1 MKKVVIIGGGYGGLR
16 ALEHLY
22 KNKHLHITLI
32 DKNPYH
38 YMQTETYGY
47 IAGRFEISDI
57 ALDIETF
64 VEGLRE
70 NIYFVQDEAF
80 DIDQNT
86 KEVVCANSRVSY
98 DYLIIAVGAQTHFFS
113 FIEGAQEHTHGV
125 KSIQR
130 AFEFRQSFEKQLYS
144 KLQHDCIHCPKHFH
158 VAIAGAGLSG
168 VEIAAEMGYVLQ
180 HYRKIFALKSANIT
194 ISLIDAAHTIL
205 PGMDPYLIEKT
216 QKRLNELGV
225 KIYEN
230 TFISKIN
237 EKSILLKDGRELP
250 FDYVIFTAGIVAADM
265 IKSLDTQKNNVGQ
278 IIPDEMLRL
287 QGSEDIFVVGDCAQ
301 IKDAHGEILPPTAQI
316 AEKSAE
322 YVAKSIVRLESYR
335 KLKPFDATVDGVF
348 IALGGKYALGIL
360 FGKIRMSG
368 YIAYLAKKV
377 ITRLYRFGLELK
389 VNAGYKK
396 RTI

>member
-16 ALEHLY
+16 ALEHLC
-22 KNKHLHITLI
+22 KHEHFHITLI

-70 NIYFVQDEAF
+70 NIFFLQDEALG
-80 DIDQNT
+80 IDKEA
-86 KEVVCANSRVSY
+86 KEVLCAGTKVPY

-113 FIEGAQEHTHGV
+113 FIDGAEEYTHGV

-144 KLQHDCIHCPKHFH
+144 KLEHECLECPRHFH
-158 VAIAGAGLSG
+158 IAIAGAGLSG

-180 HYRKIFALKSANIT
+180 RYRKIFAFKSANIT
-194 ISLIDAAHTIL
+194 ISLIDAASTIL
-205 PGMDPYLIEKT
+205 PGMDPFLINKT

-250 FDYVIFTAGIVAADM
+250 FDYVIFTAGIVGSEM
-265 IKSLDTQKNNVGQ
+265 IKQLDTQKNRIGQ

-287 QGSEDIFVVGDCAQ
+287 QGSEDIFAP
-301 IKDAHGEILPPTAQI
+301 A
-316 AEKSAE
+316 
-322 YVAKSIVRLESYR
+322 R
-335 KLKPFDATVDGVF
+335 
-348 IALGGKYALGIL
+348 
-360 FGKIRMSG
+360 
-368 YIAYLAKKV
+368 
-377 ITRLYRFGLELK
+377 
-389 VNAGYKK
+389 
-396 RTI
+396 